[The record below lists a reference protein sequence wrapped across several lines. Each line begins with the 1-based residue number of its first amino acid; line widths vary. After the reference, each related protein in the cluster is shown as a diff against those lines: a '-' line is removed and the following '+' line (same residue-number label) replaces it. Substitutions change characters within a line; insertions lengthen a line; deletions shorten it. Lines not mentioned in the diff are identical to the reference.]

1 MNQSLIINIILY
13 STSLCILFE
22 QVPACSNQGVSYD
35 YINHPYNYGTR
46 RYDIGEIK
54 KIHKINSF
62 SQHFFLY
69 LGFEEKAWN
78 DVIQMSK
85 NVNPR

>member
-13 STSLCILFE
+13 STSLCILFV